1 MSSSSQYPNNWD
13 TIRKRVYKRDG
24 YRCKSCG
31 AGGGSNGN
39 TTLHAHHK
47 KPIADGGS
55 HRMSN
60 LTTLCPSCHNDRH
73 DHDLLAWSNSSTNQ
87 SNTIAPEAQDAYSHI
102 PGNREIY
109 TDDTGWYE
117 NNQKEPEVTDIVVG
131 IVILLVIAVLMIT
144 YYQIIISGIIAIL
157 FLYFMTH

>member
-1 MSSSSQYPNNWD
+1 MSSSGQYPDNWE

-73 DHDLLAWSNSSTNQ
+73 DHDILSWSNSSTNP
-87 SNTIAPEAQDAYSHI
+87 SNSIHPEAQDAYSHI
-102 PGNREIY
+102 PSNRNIY
-109 TDDTGWYE
+109 ADDTRWYGDE
-117 NNQKEPEVTDIVVG
+117 QNELETRDIILG
-131 IVILLVIAVLMIT
+131 IYILLVIAVLMFL
-144 YYQIIISGIIAIL
+144 YWEIIISGIIAIL
-157 FLYFMTH
+157 IIYFITH